1 MKKIA
6 LFVSS
11 LFLILTFS
19 GCNPNDGFSGLGNTN
34 DDIFVQ
40 SFGGKVDRD
49 FIGQVVDINNQPV
62 QNVDI
67 TIGSETAQTDV
78 NGVFII
84 KNAEVRER
92 FAYITAK
99 KAGYIDGSRS
109 LVPTSGKNN
118 VKIMLLPNTPVQTIQ
133 SAVASEVALPNG
145 TKVAFDGAFQDEA
158 GNAYTGDV
166 TVAMFHLTPS
176 NANISQLMPG
186 MLCGQTADTNK
197 QAVLQTFGMLNVELR
212 GTAGQKLNL
221 AEGHTAEITMDID
234 ASQLATALTSIPL
247 WHFDEAVGYWKQDGE
262 ASKVGNK
269 YVGTVSHFSWWNCD
283 TFSSTITLTVTVVD
297 TDGHPIANAG
307 VGLVVTAT
315 NFTSYVQ
322 STATNGQVSGLVPAN
337 QTITLN
343 IYDTCGNIIS
353 TTTIGPFI
361 ANTILPNVVITTAMA
376 QDTLVEGSLV
386 KCDNTN
392 VTNGYVILH
401 YGTQSLI
408 TMVTSGSFS
417 FTTLVCS
424 TNNNAFTLQG
434 FDYENIQT
442 TGDINYTFT
451 TPVTNIGNITACSTV
466 TEFISYQLDNDP
478 TVYYFSSNTG
488 GLGPNNTGLQIIGS
502 LSANNTTPSIY
513 ISGNTN
519 VPGIYTTTDFY
530 LEGGSFGYIGS
541 STTNTM
547 SFNLSQFGAVGE
559 YIDVT
564 FSGTFLE
571 LQTSGPTPI
580 THTITGV
587 AHVIRNN

>member
-1 MKKIA
+1 MKKIVLLATA
-6 LFVSS
+6 LFLV
-11 LFLILTFS
+11 LTFS

-40 SFGGKVDRD
+40 SFGGKVDRN
-49 FIGQVVDINNQPV
+49 FIGQVVDTNNQPV
-62 QNVDI
+62 QNAEI
-67 TIGSETAQTDV
+67 TIGDDTAQTDV
-78 NGVFII
+78 NGIFVI

-92 FAYITAK
+92 FAYVTAK

-109 LVPTSGKNN
+109 LVPTSGNNN

-133 SAVASEVALPNG
+133 SDTASEVALPNG

-186 MLCGQTADTNK
+186 MLCAQTADNK
-197 QAVLQTFGMLNVELR
+197 QAVLATFGMLNVELR
-212 GTAGQKLNL
+212 GTSGQKLNL

-234 ASQLATALTSIPL
+234 TSQLATAPTSIPL
-247 WHFDEAVGYWKQDGE
+247 WHFDETMGYWKEDGE
-262 ASKVGNK
+262 ATKVGNK

-283 TFSSTITLTVTVVD
+283 TFSSTVSLTVTVVD

-322 STATNGQVSGLVPAN
+322 TTATNGQVSGLVPAN

-376 QDTLVEGSLV
+376 QNTLVQGNLV
-386 KCDNTN
+386 KCDSTN
-392 VTNGYVILH
+392 VTNGYVLSH
-401 YGTQSLI
+401 YGTQTLI
-408 TMVTSGSFS
+408 SPVTNGAFS

-424 TNNNAFTLQG
+424 TNNITIQGIDSDTLQNG
-434 FDYENIQT
+434 S
-442 TGDINYTFT
+442 
-451 TPVTNIGNITACSTV
+451 VTAVISGPNTDVGSIIACNNTLA
-466 TEFISYQLDNDP
+466 EFISYQIDGLPQIVLSQNVHGGDDNP
-478 TVYYFSSNTG
+478 NM
-488 GLGPNNTGLQIIGS
+488 GLFVAW
-502 LSANNTTPSIY
+502 ANNGGNESIY
-513 ISGNTN
+513 ISGASNTVSQGTYN
-519 VPGIYTTTDFY
+519 SANFSIEGITDSI
-530 LEGGSFGYIGS
+530 LDS
-541 STTNTM
+541 SN
-547 SFNLSQFGAVGE
+547 SNIIYNLTQFGAIGQ
-559 YIDVT
+559 YIEMNFNGSYTDQL
-564 FSGTFLE
+564 GA
-571 LQTSGPTPI
+571 
-580 THTITGV
+580 HTITGIV
-587 AHVIRNN
+587 HMIREN